1 MDNTRE
7 ITPSEGSEA
16 ARGTRPLGDTTLGHD
31 LGDTTMAHRMAQL
44 AGKVH
49 LGTPALARIQSA
61 VIFGSIGSGLLACAL
76 GSIVYDIGRAF
87 AAW

>member
-1 MDNTRE
+1 
-7 ITPSEGSEA
+7 
-16 ARGTRPLGDTTLGHD
+16 
-31 LGDTTMAHRMAQL
+31 MAHRMAHL

-49 LGTPALARIQSA
+49 LDKVHLDRPALARIQSA

-76 GSIVYDIGRAF
+76 GAFIYDIGRAV

>member
-1 MDNTRE
+1 
-7 ITPSEGSEA
+7 
-16 ARGTRPLGDTTLGHD
+16 
-31 LGDTTMAHRMAQL
+31 MAHRM
-44 AGKVH
+44 VH
-49 LGTPALARIQSA
+49 LVNKIHLDTSTLARIQFAFARIQSA